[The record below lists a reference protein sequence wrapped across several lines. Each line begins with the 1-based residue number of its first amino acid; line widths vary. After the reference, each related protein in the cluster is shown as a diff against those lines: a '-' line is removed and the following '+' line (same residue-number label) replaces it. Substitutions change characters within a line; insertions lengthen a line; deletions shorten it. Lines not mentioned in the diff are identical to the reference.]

1 MLAVGATHRKLSR
14 SDPDT
19 DAMPLPRTVYRLLQ
33 PLLVLGALAVVLGVG
48 SYHAFLNREAAQV
61 AEASQ
66 LRLDFYRR
74 TLEQTLEEFR
84 LLPNVLGLDGRVHAL
99 LSGGQG
105 AGQAAAVN
113 RYLEE
118 VSQDPVIHV
127 LYLLDAGGT
136 VLASSN
142 WREPN
147 SFVGNNYGF
156 RPYFHEA
163 MSGQPGRFF
172 GVGVTTQE
180 AGYFLSAPV
189 YVDGTITG
197 VAVVKIR
204 LDALEDA
211 WRRSGDLL
219 LVADRL
225 GVVVLAS
232 SPSWKYRSLFPLTG
246 NDREALAR
254 TRQYLNADLTP
265 LKAADGEPILTAD
278 GQGRRLSL
286 DAASLPFVAADG
298 EAQTLLSE
306 SIELPGYGWRLLILA
321 DLTDARKLATVM
333 AAALTLLVLLLL
345 MAIGLWHMR
354 RRRTQERHAARA
366 ALERVQAD
374 LEARIAE
381 RTAELLTANRTLEDR
396 VSSLKDA
403 EQILTRTRDTAVQAG
418 KLAVLGQMAAGVT
431 HELNQP
437 LAALTTLADNAR
449 RFIEREKPESA
460 AENLEH
466 ISRVAQRMGRIVAQ
480 LKTFSR
486 KSGDALTPVD
496 VADAIDNALLL
507 VESRRQS
514 AGVTVTVRHGVPGL
528 SVKADITRLE
538 QVIVNLAVNAI
549 DAMEGAAAR
558 ELSIDTRI
566 EAGEGII
573 CLRDTGGGIDPQVW
587 PHLFEPFFTT
597 KPIGKGLGLG
607 LAISRLIAESLHGS
621 LSAANDDGGGACF
634 ELRLPLARGEF

>member
-1 MLAVGATHRKLSR
+1 
-14 SDPDT
+14 
-19 DAMPLPRTVYRLLQ
+19 MPLTRAVSRFLQ
-33 PLLVLGALAVVLGVG
+33 PLLALGVLAVVVGLG
-48 SYHAFLNREAAQV
+48 SYQAFLRREVAQV
-61 AEASQ
+61 AEFSQ
-66 LRLDFYRR
+66 LRLEFYRR
-74 TLEQTLEEFR
+74 TLAQTLEEFR
-84 LLPNVLGLDGRVHAL
+84 LLPNVLGLDGRVRGL
-99 LSGGQG
+99 LANGRDGERV
-105 AGQAAAVN
+105 AAVN

-127 LYLLDAGGT
+127 TYLLDAGGK
-136 VLASSN
+136 VLAASN
-142 WREPN
+142 WREAT
-147 SFVGNNYGF
+147 SFVGKNYSF
-156 RPYFHEA
+156 RPYFHDA
-163 MSGQPGRFF
+163 MSGRPGRFF
-172 GVGVTTQE
+172 GVGVTTLE

-189 YVDGTITG
+189 YVDGVITG

-232 SPSWKYRSLFPLTG
+232 SPSWKFRSLFPLAG
-246 NDREALAR
+246 ADRDALAR
-254 TRQYLNADLTP
+254 TRQYLDADLP
-265 LKAADGEPILTAD
+265 LLLATDGEPILRPD
-278 GQGRRLSL
+278 GSGRRLAL
-286 DAASLPFVAADG
+286 AGRALPFVAADG
-298 EAQTLLSE
+298 QAQALLSE
-306 SIELPGYGWRLLILA
+306 SIELPDYDWRLIILS

-333 AAALTLLVLLLL
+333 AAALTLALLLL
-345 MAIGLWHMR
+345 GMAIGLWHTR
-354 RRRTQERHAARA
+354 RRRTQERRAARA
-366 ALERVQAD
+366 ALEQVQAD

-381 RTAELLTANRTLEDR
+381 RTAELVTANRTLEER
-396 VSSLKDA
+396 VGALKDA

-449 RFIEREKPESA
+449 RFIERDKPEAA
-460 AENLEH
+460 AENLGH
-466 ISRVAQRMGRIVAQ
+466 IARVAQRMGRIVAQ

-486 KSGDALTPVD
+486 KSGDVLAPVD

-507 VESRRQS
+507 VESRRQGADVS
-514 AGVTVTVRHGVPGL
+514 VTVRHATPGL
-528 SVKADITRLE
+528 TVKADITRLE
-538 QVIVNLAVNAI
+538 QVVVNLAVNAM
-549 DAMEGAAAR
+549 DAMAGASVR
-558 ELSIDTRI
+558 ELSIETRSDG
-566 EAGEGII
+566 GEGII
-573 CLRDTGGGIDPQVW
+573 RLRDTGGGIDPQVW

-634 ELRLPLARGEF
+634 ELRLPLARGGY

>member
-1 MLAVGATHRKLSR
+1 MLAVGTASRKLGR
-14 SDPDT
+14 SDPDS
-19 DAMPLPRTVYRLLQ
+19 DPMPLTRAVTRLLQ
-33 PLLVLGALAVVLGVG
+33 PLLALGLLAVVLGLG
-48 SYHAFLNREAAQV
+48 SYQAFLSREVAQV

-74 TLEQTLEEFR
+74 TMAQTLEEFR
-84 LLPNVLGLDGRVHAL
+84 LLPAVLGLDGRVRGL
-99 LSGGQG
+99 L
-105 AGQAAAVN
+105 AGPQDAAQVDAVN

-127 LYLLDAGGT
+127 LYLLDASGR

-156 RPYFHEA
+156 RPYFHDA
-163 MSGQPGRFF
+163 MDGRPGRFF

-189 YVDGTITG
+189 YVGGTITG

-225 GVVVLAS
+225 GVVVLS
-232 SPSWKYRSLFPLTG
+232 STPNWKFRSLFPLRG
-246 NDREALAR
+246 ADREALAR
-254 TRQYLNADLTP
+254 TRQYLNADLP
-265 LKAADGEPILTAD
+265 LLQATDGQPILRA
-278 GQGRRLSL
+278 GGRGRRLSL
-286 DAASLPFVAADG
+286 AGESLPFVDTG
-298 EAQTLLSE
+298 GRAQPLLSE
-306 SIELPGYGWRLLILA
+306 SIDLPDYGWRLVILS
-321 DLTDARKLATVM
+321 DLTDAQKLATVM
-333 AAALTLLVLLLL
+333 AAALTLSILLLL
-345 MAIGLWHMR
+345 MVIGLWRMR
-354 RRRTQERHAARA
+354 RRRTEERRAARA

-449 RFIEREKPESA
+449 RFIERDKPEAA
-460 AENLEH
+460 AENLDH
-466 ISRVAQRMGRIVAQ
+466 IARVAQRMGRIVAQ

-486 KSGDALTPVD
+486 KSGDVLVPVD

-507 VESRRQS
+507 VESKRQ
-514 AGVTVTVRHGVPGL
+514 AADVTVTVRHGAPGL
-528 SVKADITRLE
+528 TVKADITRLE

-566 EAGEGII
+566 AAGEGII